1 MIILHYYLI
10 YMATD
15 YGAVKDTRYYR
26 NLGIIAH
33 VDAGKTTTTER
44 ILFFTGKT
52 HKTGEVHE
60 GAATMD
66 FMEQEKERGITIQ
79 SAATTAFWDYDGN
92 KYRINIIDTPGHVD
106 FTAEVERSLRVL
118 DGAVVVFDG
127 KMGVEPQ
134 SSKVWF
140 QAEKYK
146 VPRLCYINKL
156 DNIGAD
162 FYKSYDSIVEHLSDK
177 AVPIAIP
184 VGIENEFNG
193 IVDLVEMKMRT
204 HHDDEGKEID
214 VHDITDEY
222 KDKAE
227 EWRNKLI
234 ELVADSNDKI
244 AEKFL
249 EGEEITPEELREGIR
264 TAVLNSDLF
273 PVMPGSS
280 LKNKGVQAMLDNVCR
295 YLPAPIDKDY
305 VIEDEESG
313 EEKTFHG
320 KVAGWDPNTNEIISR
335 ELTEDEPFSALV
347 FKLAVDP
354 HVGNLAFF
362 RVYSGT
368 MEAGSYVYNSIN
380 GKKERVGRIVMMHAN
395 SREEA
400 SVVRAG
406 DIAAVVGLKD
416 TNTGET
422 LSDEKKPIRLASI
435 EFPEPVVRFAI
446 EPKTKSDQEKLGEA
460 LAKLTS
466 EDPTFHAQT
475 DQETGQVVIAGMGE
489 LHLEVKTRLLKDEYN
504 LDVNIGKPQ
513 VAYRETIK
521 SEGKHRELLKKQSGG
536 AGQYADIDMIVRP
549 RERGEGYK
557 FVDSIKGGSIP
568 REYIPSIDKG
578 FQESMTAG
586 PIGGYP
592 VVDIEAEIVDG
603 SYHDVD
609 SNTDTFKTAAFYGLK
624 KALKAGN
631 PILLEPIMKVNINVP
646 EEHVGAVSG
655 YISGRRGLIKNM
667 VSRGKTQEINA
678 EAPLGE
684 LFGMTSDLRNLTSG
698 TAAPT
703 MEPSHYAEVPAGIVK
718 NIVGENSEEGE

>member
-1 MIILHYYLI
+1 
-10 YMATD
+10 MAGTD
-15 YGAVKDTRYYR
+15 YTVVKDTKFYR

-66 FMEQEKERGITIQ
+66 FMQQEKERGITIQ
-79 SAATTAFWDYDGN
+79 SAATTAFWELDGN

-162 FYKSYDSIVEHLSDK
+162 FYKSYASITEHLSEK
-177 AVPIAIP
+177 AVPIALP

-193 IVDLVEMKMRT
+193 IIDLVEMKMRT
-204 HHDDEGKEID
+204 HHDDEGKDID
-214 VHDITDEY
+214 VHDITDDY
-222 KDKAE
+222 KAKAE
-227 EWRNKLI
+227 EWRAKLI
-234 ELVADSNDKI
+234 EAVADVDDAI

-249 EGEEITPEELREGIR
+249 SGEEITTEELQAGIR
-264 TAVLNSDLF
+264 NAVLANKLF
-273 PVMPGSS
+273 PVLPGSS
-280 LKNKGVQAMLDNVCR
+280 LKNKGVQAMLDDVCR
-295 YLPAPIDKDY
+295 YLPSPHDKDY
-305 VIEDEESG
+305 VIEDEETG

-320 KVAGWDPNTNEIISR
+320 KVAGWDPKTGHVISR
-335 ELTEDEPFSALV
+335 DLNADEPMSALV

-362 RVYSGT
+362 RVYSGKIQ
-368 MEAGSYVYNSIN
+368 AGSFVYNSIN
-380 GKKERVGRIVMMHAN
+380 GKKERIGRIVMMHAN

-400 SVVRAG
+400 TEVKAG

-416 TNTGET
+416 TKTGDT
-422 LSDEKKPIRLASI
+422 LSDEKDPIRLASI

-460 LAKLTS
+460 LGKLTS

-489 LHLEVKTRLLKDEYN
+489 LHLEVKTRLLKDDYG

-521 SEGKHRELLKKQSGG
+521 SEAEHRELLKKQSGG
-536 AGQYADIDMIVRP
+536 AGQFADIDMIVRP
-549 RERGEGYK
+549 RERGDGYK
-557 FVDSIKGGSIP
+557 FIDSIKGGSIP

-578 FQESMTAG
+578 FQDSLTAG
-586 PIGGYP
+586 PLGGFP
-592 VVDIEAEIVDG
+592 VVDVEVEIVDG
-603 SYHDVD
+603 SYHEVD
-609 SNTDTFKTAAFYGLK
+609 SNTDTFKTAAFYGFKNALK
-624 KALKAGN
+624 KAK

-646 EEHVGAVSG
+646 EEHVGSVTG
-655 YISGRRGLIKNM
+655 YLSSRRGIIKNIM
-667 VSRGKTQEINA
+667 PRGKTNELNA

-698 TAAPT
+698 TAAAT
-703 MEPSHYAEVPAGIVK
+703 MEPSHYAEVPAGVVAS
-718 NIVGENSEEGE
+718 IVGEKSSEE

>member
-1 MIILHYYLI
+1 
-10 YMATD
+10 MATD
-15 YGAVKDTRYYR
+15 YGLVKDTKYYR

-44 ILFFTGKT
+44 ILFFTGKK
-52 HKTGEVHE
+52 HKVGEVHE

-79 SAATTAFWDYDGN
+79 SAATTAFWELEGQ

-162 FYKSYDSIVEHLSDK
+162 FYKSYDSITQHLSEK
-177 AVPIAIP
+177 AVPIALPIG
-184 VGIENEFNG
+184 VENEFNG

-204 HHDDEGKEID
+204 HKDEEGKDID
-214 VHDITDEY
+214 IHDMTDDY
-222 KDKAE
+222 KAKAE

-234 ELVADSNDKI
+234 EVVADSDDSI
-244 AEKFL
+244 AEKYL
-249 EGEEITPEELREGIR
+249 EGEELTPEELRAGIR
-264 TAVLNSDLF
+264 TAVLASKLF

-295 YLPAPIDKDY
+295 YLPSPIDKDY
-305 VIEDEESG
+305 VVEDKETHEEVVY
-313 EEKTFHG
+313 KG
-320 KVAGWDPNTNEIISR
+320 KVAGWDPDTDEVITR
-335 ELTEDEPFSALV
+335 ELTEEEPFSALV

-362 RVYSGT
+362 RVYSGKI
-368 MEAGSYVYNSIN
+368 EAGSYVYNSVN
-380 GKKERVGRIVMMHAN
+380 GKRERVGRIVMMHAN

-400 SVVRAG
+400 TVVRAG
-406 DIAAVVGLKD
+406 DIAAAVGLKD
-416 TNTGET
+416 TKTGET
-422 LSDEKKPIRLASI
+422 LCDEKHQIRLASI

-489 LHLEVKTRLLKDEYN
+489 LHLEVKVRLLKDDYN

-513 VAYRETIK
+513 VAYRETVK
-521 SEGKHRELLKKQSGG
+521 SEATHRELLKKQSGG
-536 AGQYADIDMIVRP
+536 AGQYADIEMIIRP
-549 RERGEGYK
+549 RERGEGYN

-578 FQESMTAG
+578 FQDSMTAG
-586 PIGGYP
+586 PVGGFP
-592 VVDIEAEIVDG
+592 VVDVEVEIVDG
-603 SYHDVD
+603 SYHEVD
-609 SNTDTFKTAAFYGLK
+609 SNTDTFKTAAFYGVKNAMK
-624 KALKAGN
+624 KAT
-631 PILLEPIMKVNINVP
+631 PILLEPIMKVNVNVP
-646 EEHVGAVSG
+646 EEHVGSVSG

-667 VSRGKTQEINA
+667 VPRGKTKEINA

-698 TAAPT
+698 TASAT
-703 MEPSHYAEVPAGIVK
+703 MEPSHYAEVPSGIVAS
-718 NIVGENSEEGE
+718 IVGEKKDE